1 MPKLAYQIF
10 LGALMFSFVA
20 VACNN
25 KEEKKPAPTEEVK
38 PAETP
43 KETPPAAAED
53 TVKKKPTDPG
63 N

>member
-38 PAETP
+38 PAEKP
-43 KETPPAAAED
+43 AETPPATPD
-53 TVKKKPTDPG
+53 SITKKPTDPG

>member
-25 KEEKKPAPTEEVK
+25 KEEKKETPTEEVK

-43 KETPPAAAED
+43 PAAPD
-53 TVKKKPTDPG
+53 SITKKPTDPG